1 MASTASLMLMWE
13 NFGRFFLASKHD
25 DRGQGCFWSGLRCL
39 PDAHVREL
47 GSLENFVRFFLS
59 SQHDN
64 GCVAVLAGCVG
75 LGWGATGCTWDEHKS
90 QLEGH
95 KAPST
100 GELLAG
106 GAHSLGHW
114 APGASRCNFL
124 AAPPSLP
131 LPRDTWRLT
140 HTCFW
145 GYFLRT
151 ACMGMPQD
159 ANDRKQIISTLLKFL
174 LFFNFKSSQFES
186 APLKVY
192 LQTFKNT
199 FS

>member
-1 MASTASLMLMWE
+1 MTSNAGLMPMWE
-13 NFGRFFLASKHD
+13 NYGRSFWLQKHD
-25 DRGQGCFWSGLRCL
+25 TRGQGFFWRGLRCL

-114 APGASRCNFL
+114 APGALPMQLLR
-124 AAPPSLP
+124 PSLS
-131 LPRDTWRLT
+131 LPHDTWRLT

-145 GYFLRT
+145 GHFLRT
-151 ACMGMPQD
+151 ATIGHPTRC
-159 ANDRKQIISTLLKFL
+159 
-174 LFFNFKSSQFES
+174 
-186 APLKVY
+186 
-192 LQTFKNT
+192 
-199 FS
+199 